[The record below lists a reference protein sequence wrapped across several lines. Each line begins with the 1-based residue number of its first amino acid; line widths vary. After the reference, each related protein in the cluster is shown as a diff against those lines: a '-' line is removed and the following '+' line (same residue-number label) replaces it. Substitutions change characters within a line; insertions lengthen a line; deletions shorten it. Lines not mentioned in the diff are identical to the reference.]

1 MTLPDAELAAL
12 SALWDR
18 APDTA
23 RGLCARLYGPPV
35 PATVATVQTLL
46 GRLERKGFVTRDRSE
61 RAHRFAPAVTREG
74 FAGAELAGLAEKL
87 SAGSLTPLLSH
98 LVDAGR
104 LTEADLEDLRGLLAA
119 RRAAGSQHAGRGAA
133 G

>member
-12 SALWDR
+12 SALWDA

-23 RGLCARLYGPPV
+23 RGLCRRLYGE
-35 PATVATVQTLL
+35 PAPSSVATVQTLL
-46 GRLERKGFVTRDRSE
+46 ARLERKGFVSRDRSE
-61 RAHRFAPAVTREG
+61 RAHMFRPAVTREG
-74 FAGAELAGLAEKL
+74 FAGAELAGLADRL

-119 RRAAGSQHAGRGAA
+119 RRAGAE